1 MVCLQEAWEEGFKPK
16 FFLYRKLNNVIE
28 LHTHLKIKI
37 KILIL
42 VHQCILILP
51 KKKKKFYSQKI
62 IRTSY
67 KNDMV
72 VGFPKTI
79 PGFGDHCSS

>member
-1 MVCLQEAWEEGFKPK
+1 MYF
-16 FFLYRKLNNVIE
+16 NI
-28 LHTHLKIKI
+28 T
-37 KILIL
+37 
-42 VHQCILILP
+42 
-51 KKKKKFYSQKI
+51 KKKKNLLFTKKI
-62 IRTSY
+62 IRTFY

>member
-1 MVCLQEAWEEGFKPK
+1 MSLNDTLIFFKK
-16 FFLYRKLNNVIE
+16 
-28 LHTHLKIKI
+28 KIN
-37 KILIL
+37 LIL
-42 VHQCILILP
+42 AHQCILILP
-51 KKKKKFYSQKI
+51 KKKKKKKIAIHKKI
-62 IRTSY
+62 IRTFY